1 MRPEL
6 INAAVLAYLGD
17 SVFEM
22 MVRDYL
28 VKESGLVKLNDF
40 QKEAIKYVS
49 ASSHAKFM
57 HVMMDEGFFSDI
69 EIGIYKR
76 GRNTKESKKENLDIM
91 RSTMVANFASI

>member
-49 ASSHAKFM
+49 ASSHAKCM
-57 HVMMDEGFFSDI
+57 
-69 EIGIYKR
+69 
-76 GRNTKESKKENLDIM
+76 
-91 RSTMVANFASI
+91 

>member
-28 VKESGLVKLNDF
+28 VKESGLVKLTF
-40 QKEAIKYVS
+40 IIL
-49 ASSHAKFM
+49 F
-57 HVMMDEGFFSDI
+57 
-69 EIGIYKR
+69 
-76 GRNTKESKKENLDIM
+76 
-91 RSTMVANFASI
+91 

>member
-69 EIGIYKR
+69 EIIIVGDEGACTVAKKTNIR
-76 GRNTKESKKENLDIM
+76 GE
-91 RSTMVANFASI
+91 

>member
-76 GRNTKESKKENLDIM
+76 GRNTKESKND
-91 RSTMVANFASI
+91 F